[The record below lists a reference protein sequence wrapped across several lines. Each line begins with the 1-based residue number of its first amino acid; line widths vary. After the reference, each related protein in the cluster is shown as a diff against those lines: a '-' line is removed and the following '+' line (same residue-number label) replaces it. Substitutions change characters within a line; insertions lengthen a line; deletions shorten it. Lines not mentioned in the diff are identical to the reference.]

1 MKLKLGKG
9 KTNHQRKPADWDK
22 NPIWVNDFDESNYD
36 EEHEKPVVGVTN
48 VNRDVLT
55 AGLVTIALR
64 LPDDT
69 PACGY
74 LSFPEGDKLQA
85 VWIWHKS
92 QWQEPHAIPSLK
104 YPLRLQAVPTMK
116 NKPVEFIVN
125 IAAPDRYRRLF
136 PFYVFY
142 TNGTGNGGYDM
153 NFFRL
158 AFLFEE
164 LDSFY
169 Q

>member
-104 YPLRLQAVPTMK
+104 YPLRLQAVPKMK
-116 NKPVEFIVN
+116 NKPVEFTLKN
-125 IAAPDRYRRLF
+125 ARDNPPAKPRPAMAAAKSAAKPRKSTKSVKKKPATRKSR
-136 PFYVFY
+136 
-142 TNGTGNGGYDM
+142 
-153 NFFRL
+153 
-158 AFLFEE
+158 
-164 LDSFY
+164 
-169 Q
+169 